1 MRIAWAIPCR
11 YVEVNDGLA
20 TIVGGGANIYV
31 VAADALP
38 APLAVTIAAQLAGA
52 DDEGDRPHHLRA
64 QVLGP
69 DMTPVGEPLDLP
81 ELQIP
86 PGEHKPPGWETT
98 IVISIVMQWEVTEL
112 GTHTIQLTIDD
123 RSTTLAILVAQETPA
138 EEGDV

>member
-31 VAADALP
+31 LPPDALP
-38 APLAVTIAAQLAGA
+38 APLSVTIAAQIAGA
-52 DDEGDRPHHLRA
+52 DDEADQPHHLSG

-69 DMTPVGEPLDLP
+69 DMTPVGDPLDLP
-81 ELQIP
+81 DLQIP
-86 PGEHKPPGWETT
+86 PGLHKPPGWETT
-98 IVISIVMQWEVTEL
+98 IVISIVLHWEVAEL

-123 RSTTLAILVAQETPA
+123 RSTTVAILVA
-138 EEGDV
+138 EEGPPDADGD